1 MHVLV
6 TYIAILAGDVMD
18 ISLPVGQFTNS
29 LLDKDKADH
38 VILIAAGSGQF

>member
-6 TYIAILAGDVMD
+6 TYTAILAGDVMD

-29 LLDKDKADH
+29 LLDTADH